1 MGMTSPFASEAAP
14 FGRVLTAMI
23 TPFTRDGELDLD
35 AAQKAASHLVDHGS
49 DGLVVS
55 GTTGESPTTT
65 VEEDGR
71 LLAAVLDAVGDRATV
86 VAGVGTNDTRH
97 SVELAQQAR
106 KAGAHGLLIVTP
118 YYSKPPQW
126 GILAHFTEVA
136 RAGDDTPVMLYDI
149 PGRSGVK
156 IADETY
162 VALADNPLIV
172 AMKDA
177 VGDLDRGAW
186 LMNETG
192 IKIYSGDDPL
202 NLAWLA
208 MGASGIVSVVSHAA
222 GRQYADMVAAVDAGD
237 LATARQINLTL
248 QPAVRAM
255 MNHTQGAITAKA
267 ALQLLGVLDHRT
279 MRAPLPDATEEE
291 VAIIRG
297 GLVASGLL
305 ES

>member
-1 MGMTSPFASEAAP
+1 MTSPLASSAAP
-14 FGRVLTAMI
+14 FGRVLTAMV
-23 TPFTRDGELDLD
+23 TPFTREGELDLD
-35 AAQKAASHLVDHGS
+35 AAQKVASYLVDNGS

-65 VEEDGR
+65 VAEDGR
-71 LLAAVLDAVGDRATV
+71 LLAAVLEAVGDRASV

-97 SVELAQQAR
+97 SIELAQQAR
-106 KAGAHGLLIVTP
+106 QIGAHGTLIVTP
-118 YYSKPPQW
+118 YYSKPPQS
-126 GILAHFTEVA
+126 GLLAHFTEVA
-136 RAGDDTPVMLYDI
+136 RAGGDTPVMLYDI
-149 PGRSGVK
+149 PGRSGVT

-162 VALADNPLIV
+162 AAMADNPLIV
-172 AMKDA
+172 AVKDA

-186 LMNETG
+186 LINDIG
-192 IKIYSGDDPL
+192 IKVYSGDDPA
-202 NLAWLA
+202 NLPWLA
-208 MGASGIVSVVSHAA
+208 IGASGIVSVVSHAA
-222 GRQYADMVAAVDAGD
+222 SRQYADLVAAVDAGD
-237 LATARQINLTL
+237 LPTARTINHAL

-279 MRAPLPDATEEE
+279 MRAPLPQATEEE
-291 VAIIRG
+291 VAIVRD